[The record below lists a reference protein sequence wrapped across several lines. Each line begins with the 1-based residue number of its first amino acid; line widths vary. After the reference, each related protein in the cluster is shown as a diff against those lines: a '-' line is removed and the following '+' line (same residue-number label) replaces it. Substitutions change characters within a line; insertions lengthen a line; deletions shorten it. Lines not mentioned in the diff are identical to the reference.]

1 MNVKGFKVAANPVD
15 SGAESQYLKK
25 KTLIVLKS
33 NVSILIHVS
42 ILVGSDSFTL

>member
-1 MNVKGFKVAANPVD
+1 MNVKGFTVAANPVD
-15 SGAESQYLKK
+15 PGAESQYLK

>member
-1 MNVKGFKVAANPVD
+1 MKGFKVAANPVD

-25 KTLIVLKS
+25 TLIVLKT

-42 ILVGSDSFTL
+42 ILVGSDSFSL